1 PARASTSARAAGD
14 RASPTCRRTGTAS
27 TREPTRRADTCR
39 AIHGGRC
46 STGSPPAIWRTRV
59 VTWGCAYYTGMR
71 MAGALL
77 LSVLLAAGAAAAP
90 VGTMSDLMVR
100 IIYPTSDAVFYIATR
115 TPTTDA
121 EWHDLEGKTLMLA
134 ESGNLLMM
142 PGYARDDKRWMDDA
156 RLMLDAG
163 TAAF

>member
-1 PARASTSARAAGD
+1 
-14 RASPTCRRTGTAS
+14 
-27 TREPTRRADTCR
+27 
-39 AIHGGRC
+39 
-46 STGSPPAIWRTRV
+46 
-59 VTWGCAYYTGMR
+59 

-163 TAAF
+163 TAAFNAAKKRDVEALEAVNDALYQSCVTCHTHYRRNYGRRGGGR